1 VESPSRRPLQVITSN
16 VTERTFS
23 LEHQAVSVS
32 MAKAIDVVWVKEEVR
47 CKVAMMRESEVEGLG
62 WRGR

>member
-1 VESPSRRPLQVITSN
+1 MRRRTIAGEPWRHPLQVMTSN

-32 MAKAIDVVWVKEEVR
+32 MAQAIDDM
-47 CKVAMMRESEVEGLG
+47 CG
-62 WRGR
+62 